1 MSGTTQALALGL
13 LVATSMGCGEDP
25 PKFTAPRMLGGVE
38 VSADVLNAG
47 HRSYEMRCA
56 SCHGHDGSG
65 QGPAATGLA
74 ATPRDFRQADFK
86 YKSTPEGSLPTDE
99 DIDITLRNGKV
110 KNGMPAFKGLADAD
124 RHAIIQ
130 YLKTF
135 SPRWSAV
142 KPEAS

>member
-1 MSGTTQALALGL
+1 MRSGALFMLGFSF
-13 LVATSMGCGEDP
+13 AACGEDP
-25 PKFTAPRMLGGVE
+25 PRFTAAQTLGGVE

-56 SCHGHDGSG
+56 SCHGQDGSG

-74 ATPRDFRQADFK
+74 ASPRDFRQADFK
-86 YKSTPEGSLPTDE
+86 YKSTPQGELPTDE
-99 DIDITLRNGKV
+99 DIDITIRNGKV
-110 KNGMPAFKGLADAD
+110 KNGMPAFGGLGDAD

-135 SPRWSAV
+135 SPRWSTA

>member
-1 MSGTTQALALGL
+1 VRVAVILGVAALAG
-13 LVATSMGCGEDP
+13 ACGDDP
-25 PKFTAPRMLGGVE
+25 PKFSGPVTLGGTE

-56 SCHGHDGSG
+56 SCHGSDGSG

-74 ATPRDFRQADFK
+74 QQPRDFRRADYK
-86 YKSTPEGSLPTDE
+86 YKSTGEGALPTDD
-99 DIDITLRNGKV
+99 DIDITIRNGKL
-110 KNGMPAFKGLADAD
+110 KNGMPAFAGLADSD

-135 SPRWSAV
+135 SPRWAEA